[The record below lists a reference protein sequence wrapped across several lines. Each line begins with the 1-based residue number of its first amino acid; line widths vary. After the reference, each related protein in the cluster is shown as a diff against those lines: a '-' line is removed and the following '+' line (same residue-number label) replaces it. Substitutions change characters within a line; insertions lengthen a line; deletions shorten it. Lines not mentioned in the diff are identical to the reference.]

1 MTTDLTLTENT
12 LPFAQAMESLGIV
25 DESGSSNAPI
35 IPRISINNK
44 TRSASGAKIPD
55 GTIRIDHPQYG
66 VVYAEKA
73 WIRVFQQRFFYQRYD
88 ENAIFQTKEGK
99 DVRGRYVNRSVF
111 VRNPYD
117 EALDE
122 LGTINCG
129 KKKIEDWDKASE
141 ADKEWWRGS
150 KRYRVL
156 FGLLRVENAVKEGNG
171 ETVSFDN
178 FPVIYQIAS
187 KDTFKN
193 FGNVLSELHK
203 TKKLPYSH
211 ELKFNMEY
219 KQTPAVSWYIVN
231 PTIEP
236 ESLELTEDDINTNKV
251 FNEFIL
257 THNETVR
264 QKASEASK
272 RLDEAEGIL
281 DSEDFIEVEATAS

>member
-1 MTTDLTLTENT
+1 MTTELTLTEDT
-12 LPFAQAMESLGIV
+12 LPFSQAMEALGIQN
-25 DESGSSNAPI
+25 EQTSSSLVN
-35 IPRISINNK
+35 IPRLSINNK
-44 TRSASGAKIPD
+44 TRSATGSSIPD
-55 GTIRIDHPQYG
+55 GTVKIDHPKYG
-66 VVYAEKA
+66 VVYAENA

-99 DVRGRYVNRSVF
+99 DMRGRYVNRSIF
-111 VRNPYD
+111 VRNLYD
-117 EALDE
+117 DALDE
-122 LGTINCG
+122 LGTMNCG
-129 KKKIEDWDKASE
+129 KTKIEDWDKASDDE
-141 ADKEWWRGS
+141 KAWWRGS
-150 KRYRVL
+150 KKYRVL

-171 ETVSFDN
+171 EKVSFDN
-178 FPVIYQIAS
+178 FPVIYQIGS

-219 KQTPAVSWYIVN
+219 KQTPAVSWYVVN

-236 ESLELTEDDINTNKV
+236 ENLELTENDINTNKV

-257 THNETVR
+257 THNDIVR

-272 RLDEAEGIL
+272 RLDEADGIL
-281 DSEDFIEVEATAS
+281 DSEDFI

>member
-12 LPFAQAMESLGIV
+12 LPFAQAMESLGII
-25 DESGSSNAPI
+25 DESGSSNAPS
-35 IPRISINNK
+35 IPRISVNNK

-66 VVYAEKA
+66 VVYAEQA
-73 WIRVFQQRFFYQRYD
+73 YIRVFQQRFFYQRYD

-99 DVRGRYVNRSVF
+99 DMRGRYVNRSIF

-129 KKKIEDWDKASE
+129 KKKIDDWDKASE
-141 ADKEWWRGS
+141 ADKQWWRDA
-150 KRYRVL
+150 KKYRVL
-156 FGLLRVENAVKEGNG
+156 FGLLRVIDAVKEGNG
-171 ETVSFDN
+171 EKVSFSN

-193 FGNVLSELHK
+193 FGNALSEQYK
-203 TKKLPYSH
+203 NKRLPH
-211 ELKFNMEY
+211 QNELKFNMEY

-231 PTIEP
+231 PTIES
-236 ESLELTEDDINTNKV
+236 EDLELTEDDINTNKV

-257 THNETVR
+257 SHNDTVR
-264 QKASEASK
+264 QKASESSK
-272 RLDEAEGIL
+272 RLDEAEVIL
-281 DSEDFIEVEATAS
+281 DNEDFIEVEATAS

>member
-1 MTTDLTLTENT
+1 M
-12 LPFAQAMESLGIV
+12 
-25 DESGSSNAPI
+25 
-35 IPRISINNK
+35 
-44 TRSASGAKIPD
+44 
-55 GTIRIDHPQYG
+55 
-66 VVYAEKA
+66 
-73 WIRVFQQRFFYQRYD
+73 
-88 ENAIFQTKEGK
+88 
-99 DVRGRYVNRSVF
+99 RGRYVNRSVF

-193 FGNVLSELHK
+193 FGSVLSELHK

-219 KQTPAVSWYIVN
+219 
-231 PTIEP
+231 TIET
-236 ESLELTEDDINTNKV
+236 ESLELNEDDINNNNV

-257 THNETVR
+257 THNDTVR

-272 RLDEAEGIL
+272 RLDEAEDIL